1 MNNIYNTTIDDIR
14 YYKHTIPNINDLVY
28 SEILSYTD
36 TGVTCYLKEYK
47 LKGFMSYKELTNI
60 KKLKNIKKY
69 LKYKKYM
76 VLCVISNDIQYIELS
91 KKSVD
96 LEDEKVFIEYL
107 QLYEKIRKSLIKSF
121 IWYHNPS
128 IEKNEDMIV
137 SFINDNLWNLN
148 ININTYKDYL
158 NKFYQNKSFFSE
170 LINID
175 NQDFK
180 INHTDILS
188 SYIHEPMYIII
199 INLKINTLDLN
210 GINTIILFINKL
222 SDYLN
227 LPIKYISGS
236 NYQLTV
242 TKAFQNKDLSSNYMM
257 DIVNKINEFKYD
269 SNIMFNIVN
278 YETNSI

>member
-1 MNNIYNTTIDDIR
+1 
-14 YYKHTIPNINDLVY
+14 
-28 SEILSYTD
+28 
-36 TGVTCYLKEYK
+36 
-47 LKGFMSYKELTNI
+47 
-60 KKLKNIKKY
+60 
-69 LKYKKYM
+69 M

-180 INHTDILS
+180 IKYTDILS

-236 NYQLTV
+236 NYQLSV